1 MGCDSGVSRLQL
13 FLGGFDEGQRIL
25 QRYVPLHVVG
35 WGQDEVALAAVFEEL
50 NSFSPNIFNTAV
62 G

>member
-13 FLGGFDEGQRIL
+13 FLGGFDESQHIL

-35 WGQDEVALAAVFEEL
+35 WGQDEVALATVF
-50 NSFSPNIFNTAV
+50 
-62 G
+62 